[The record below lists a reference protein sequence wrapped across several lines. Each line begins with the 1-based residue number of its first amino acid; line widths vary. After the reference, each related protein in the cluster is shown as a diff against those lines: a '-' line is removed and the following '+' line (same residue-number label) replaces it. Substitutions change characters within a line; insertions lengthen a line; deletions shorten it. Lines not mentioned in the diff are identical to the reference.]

1 MSSTFVRNASELGI
15 PDPSGPGFTR
25 HPGWAFWAQDG
36 RIRWVGPEAAAPPEA
51 QRATVYDAGGRAVMP
66 ALVDAHT
73 HLIFGGDRIADFAR
87 RLEGKSYA
95 EIAAEGG
102 GIQTTVRATRAASDE
117 ALLERARSALS
128 RRRGLGIGTTEVK
141 SGYGLDEV
149 TELRTLRLV
158 AQLRREGHDLVP
170 TLLAA
175 HSVPKDRPRT
185 EWIQAIIDGL
195 IPQVAQEALAQFC
208 DVFVERGAYTVE
220 EAREIF
226 RAARRH
232 GLVPKL
238 HADQLTPGGGAELA
252 AEVGAASAD
261 HLEHVSEAGLKR
273 LASGKVVAVLLPGA
287 LTYLGD
293 RAPWLGRELIEA
305 GVEVAVATDANPGSS
320 PTHNLPLMATLAATQ
335 MGLKAEE
342 ALRAVTLGAAHALK
356 RSDVGTLAVGARAR
370 FILLDGSDCR
380 ALVASFGEPV
390 IHETVLLD

>member
-15 PDPSGPGFTR
+15 PDVAGPGFTR
-25 HPGWAFWAQDG
+25 RPGWAFWAKDG
-36 RIRWVGPEAAAPPEA
+36 RIAWIGPESEAPPEA
-51 QRATVYDAGGRAVMP
+51 RSAAVYDAAGRAVMP

-73 HLIFGGDRIADFAR
+73 HLIYGGDRIADFSR

-102 GIQTTVRATRAASDE
+102 GIQTTVRATRAASDTE
-117 ALLERARSALS
+117 LLERARIALA
-128 RRRGLGIGTTEVK
+128 RRRSLGIGTTEVK
-141 SGYGLDEV
+141 SGYGLDEA

-158 AQLRREGHDLVP
+158 AELRREGHDLAP

-175 HSVPKDRPRT
+175 HSVPKDRPR
-185 EWIQAIIDGL
+185 EAWIQSIIEGL
-195 IPQVAQEALAQFC
+195 IPEVAQNALAQFC
-208 DVFVERGAYTVE
+208 DVFVEKGAYTIE
-220 EAREIF
+220 EARRIF
-226 RAARRH
+226 QAAKHH
-232 GLVPKL
+232 GLIPKL

-252 AEVGAASAD
+252 AEVRAASAD

-273 LASGKVVAVLLPGA
+273 LAFGKVVAVLLPGA

-305 GVEVAVATDANPGSS
+305 GVQVAVATDANPGSS

-335 MGLKAEE
+335 MGLKVEE
-342 ALRAVTLGAAHALK
+342 ALRSVTLGAAHAL
-356 RSDVGTLAVGARAR
+356 RRDDVGTLALGARAR
-370 FILLDGSDCR
+370 FIVLEATDCR

-390 IHETVLLD
+390 VKDTVLLG

>member
-1 MSSTFVRNASELGI
+1 MSSTLVRNASELGI
-15 PDPSGPGFTR
+15 PDAAGPGFTR
-25 HPGWAFWAQDG
+25 HPGWAFWAKDG
-36 RIRWVGPEAAAPPEA
+36 RIQWVGPETEAPPEA
-51 QRATVYDAGGRAVMP
+51 QKAAVYDAGGRAVMP

-73 HLIFGGDRIADFAR
+73 HLIFGGDRIADFSR

-102 GIQTTVRATRAASDE
+102 GIQTTVKATRAASDAE
-117 ALLERARSALS
+117 LLDRARIALA
-128 RRRGLGIGTTEVK
+128 RRRAVGIGTTEVK
-141 SGYGLDEV
+141 SGYGLDEA
-149 TELRTLRLV
+149 TELRTLSLV
-158 AQLRREGHDLVP
+158 AELRREGHDLVP

-175 HSVPKDRPRT
+175 HSVPKDRPR
-185 EWIQAIIDGL
+185 EDWIQAIIEGL
-195 IPQVAQEALAQFC
+195 IPAAAEKSLAQFC
-208 DVFVERGAYTVE
+208 DVFVEKGAYTVE
-220 EAREIF
+220 EARRIF
-226 RAARRH
+226 QAAKHH
-232 GLVPKL
+232 GLIPKL

-305 GVEVAVATDANPGSS
+305 GVQVAVATDANPGSS

-335 MGLKAEE
+335 MGLKVEE
-342 ALRAVTLGAAHALK
+342 ALRAVTLGAAHALR
-356 RSDVGTLAVGARAR
+356 RSDVGSLVVGARAR
-370 FILLDGSDCR
+370 FIVLDARDCR

-390 IHETVLLD
+390 VKETVFLD